1 MSLNIKK
8 VFKSQKN
15 TIFLAISINMV
26 RFLKFIVLI
35 YYFKNGLIFFLILSL
50 IHARLDILREI
61 KVEHDAYFLMTK
73 SLQTSGTKTSI
84 R

>member
-1 MSLNIKK
+1 
-8 VFKSQKN
+8 
-15 TIFLAISINMV
+15 MV

-35 YYFKNGLIFFLILSL
+35 YYFKNGLIFFFLILSL